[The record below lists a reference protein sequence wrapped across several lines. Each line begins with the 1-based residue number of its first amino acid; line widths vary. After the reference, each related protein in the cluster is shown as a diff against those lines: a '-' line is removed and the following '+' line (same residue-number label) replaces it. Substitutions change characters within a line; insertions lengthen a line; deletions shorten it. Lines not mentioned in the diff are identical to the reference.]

1 MPIAAEI
8 VCQDLVELITD
19 YLEDALDADTR
30 AAFEAHLR
38 GCPHCVDYVEQMRQ
52 TIRLTGRLRAE
63 ELDPADREEL
73 LRLFREW
80 KS

>member
-1 MPIAAEI
+1 MPVAADI

-38 GCPHCVDYVEQMRQ
+38 TCPHCVAYLEQMRE

-63 ELDPADREEL
+63 KLDPAEREEL